1 MKSSDSPPTL
11 PDQIGPYRILQLL
24 GEGGMGVVYEAEETG
39 PVRRRVAVK
48 VMRAGLNS
56 REVVARFETE
66 RQALAVMNHPGIAQ
80 VLGVGATSDGQ
91 PYFAMELVRGL
102 PITTY
107 CDTHHLSVE
116 ERLEL
121 FVDVCHA
128 VQHAHQKGVT
138 HRDLKPSNVMVTE
151 QDGGAQPKIID
162 FGIAKALGQQLTELT
177 LVTLSGQAMGTA
189 AYMSPEQADPTGMD
203 TDTRADIYSL
213 GVVLYELLVGE
224 LPVDPDQVGLHLF
237 LARLAA
243 GEANPPTP
251 SSRLHTNRQRASAAA
266 VSRRTDADKL
276 RRRLRG
282 DLDWIVMKAMAPER
296 SRRYDTAN
304 GLAVDL
310 RRFLNDEPVLARPP
324 SVPYWV
330 GKFMRRHRVGVAVGL
345 VATVAVLVAAV
356 VATVGFV
363 RASRAEQAAA
373 ADAQAASA
381 VTGFLVD
388 LFRDAD
394 PAQAGSNPVTALDVL
409 DRGAA
414 RARTELTDQPLH
426 QARLLHTLGTTYA
439 SLSLFAPARELL
451 QDALRVRERE
461 LGANHPSLVEILIAL
476 GDAARE
482 HGEVDE
488 AERHYDRGLAIA
500 RAVSTEDNL
509 QVATGLAGLGGLRI
523 RQGEYAV
530 AESLFREVVPLDR
543 RARAPDDPRIGRN
556 LRNLGVVIYYQGRY
570 AEAESLYRQALD
582 FQERV
587 LGREHM
593 DVASTLANLG
603 ALYHMQ
609 ERYAEALDH
618 YQAARVIYEARLG
631 TEHHLVA
638 NVYNNLGETN
648 WKLGRLAA
656 AEPLLRE
663 ALSIKERILAPNA
676 TSLANTLHAYAGLLR
691 DLQRYREAEP
701 MYRRAL
707 QIRERAYPAE
717 HQDVQNTRRDYA
729 ELLRRMGRPAEA
741 QQMKGQ

>member
-1 MKSSDSPPTL
+1 MSRATPPPPL
-11 PDQIGPYRILQLL
+11 PDQIGPYRILQVL

-56 REVVARFETE
+56 REVMARFETE

-80 VLGVGATSDGQ
+80 VLGVGATADGQ

-107 CDTHHLSVE
+107 CDTHRLSVE

-121 FVDVCHA
+121 FVAVCHA

-138 HRDLKPSNVMVTE
+138 HRDLKPSNIMVTE
-151 QDGGAQPKIID
+151 QDGEAQPKIID

-177 LVTLSGQAMGTA
+177 MVTLSGQAMGTA
-189 AYMSPEQADPTGMD
+189 AYMSPEQADPAGMD

-224 LPVDPDQVGLHLF
+224 LPVDPEQVGLHLF

-251 SSRLHTNRQRASAAA
+251 SARLHTSRERAVAAA
-266 VSRRTDADKL
+266 ASRKTEADKL
-276 RRRLRG
+276 RRRLHG

-304 GLAVDL
+304 GLALEL

-330 GKFMRRHRVGVAVGL
+330 GKFMRRHRVGVAVVG
-345 VATVAVLVAAV
+345 VAATAVLVATV

-363 RASRAEQAAA
+363 RASRAERAAA

-381 VTGFLVD
+381 VTSFLVD

-394 PAQAGSNPVTALDVL
+394 PAQAGDNPATALDVL
-409 DRGAA
+409 ARGAA

-426 QARLLHTLGTTYA
+426 QARLLYTLGTTYA

-461 LGANHPSLVEILIAL
+461 LGADHPSLVEILIAL

-488 AERHYDRGLAIA
+488 AARHYDRGLVIA
-500 RAVSTEDNL
+500 RAASTEDNL

-523 RQGEYAV
+523 RQGQYAL
-530 AESLFREVVPLDR
+530 AESLYREVLPLDR
-543 RARAPDDPRIGRN
+543 LVRAPDDPRIGRN
-556 LRNLGVVIYYQGRY
+556 LRNLGTAIYLQGRY
-570 AEAESLYRQALD
+570 AEAETLYHRALD
-582 FQERV
+582 LQERT

-593 DVASTLANLG
+593 DVASTLTNLG
-603 ALYHMQ
+603 ALYYMQ
-609 ERYAEALDH
+609 ERYADAEATYRDAL
-618 YQAARVIYEARLG
+618 QIYVGRLG
-631 TEHHLVA
+631 TDHNLVA
-638 NVYNNLGETN
+638 NVQNNLGEAA
-648 WKLGRLAA
+648 WKLGRP
-656 AEPLLRE
+656 AEAEQRFRE
-663 ALSIKERILAPNA
+663 ALAIKERILAPGS
-676 TSLANTLHAYAGLLR
+676 TSIANTLHAFAGLLR
-691 DLQRYREAEP
+691 DEQRYREAEP
-701 MYRRAL
+701 FYRRAL
-707 QIRERAYPAE
+707 EIRERAYPAE
-717 HQDVQNTRRDYA
+717 HQDVRNTRRDYA
-729 ELLRRMGRPAEA
+729 ELLRRTGRGVEA
-741 QQMKGQ
+741 DRLIGQ

>member
-1 MKSSDSPPTL
+1 
-11 PDQIGPYRILQLL
+11 
-24 GEGGMGVVYEAEETG
+24 MGVVYEAEETG

-80 VLGVGATSDGQ
+80 VLGVGATPDGQ

-107 CDTHHLSVE
+107 CDTRRLSVE

-121 FVDVCHA
+121 FIAVCHA
-128 VQHAHQKGVT
+128 AQHAHQKGVT
-138 HRDLKPSNVMVTE
+138 HRDLKPSNIMVTE
-151 QDGGAQPKIID
+151 QDGVAQPKIID

-224 LPVDPDQVGLHLF
+224 LPVDPDHVGLHLF

-251 SSRLHTNRQRASAAA
+251 SARLHTNPQRAVAAA
-266 VSRRTDADKL
+266 VSRRTDADRL
-276 RRRLRG
+276 RRRLHG
-282 DLDWIVMKAMAPER
+282 DLDWIVMKAMAHER

-304 GLAVDL
+304 GLALEL

-330 GKFMRRHRVGVAVGL
+330 GKFMRRHRVGVAVVG
-345 VATVAVLVAAV
+345 AAAAAVLVATV

-363 RASRAEQAAA
+363 RASRAERAAA

-381 VTGFLVD
+381 VTSFLVD

-394 PAQAGSNPVTALDVL
+394 PAQAGASPVTALDVL

-414 RARTELTDQPLH
+414 RARSELTDQPLH
-426 QARLLHTLGTTYA
+426 QARLLLTLGTTYA

-461 LGANHPSLVEILIAL
+461 LGAEHPSLVEILIAL

-500 RAVSTEDNL
+500 RAASMEENI

-523 RQGEYAV
+523 RQGEYAA
-530 AESLFREVVPLDR
+530 AESLYRKVLPIDGVV
-543 RARAPDDPRIGRN
+543 RAPDDPRIGRN
-556 LRNLGVVIYYQGRY
+556 IRNLGTALYGQGRY
-570 AEAESLYRQALD
+570 AEAESLFRQALD
-582 FQERV
+582 LQERT
-587 LGREHM
+587 LGPEHM
-593 DVASTLANLG
+593 DVASTLTNLG

-609 ERYAEALDH
+609 ERYADALEQ

-631 TEHHLVA
+631 TEHNLVA
-638 NVYNNLGETN
+638 NVYSNLGETN
-648 WKLGRLAA
+648 WKLGHLVE
-656 AEPLLRE
+656 AEPLLRN
-663 ALSIKERILAPNA
+663 ALGIKERILAPNA
-676 TSLANTLHAYAGLLR
+676 TSLANTLHAYAGVLR
-691 DLQRYREAEP
+691 DQQRYREAEP

-707 QIRERAYPAE
+707 QIRERAYPAD
-717 HQDVQNTRRDYA
+717 HRDVLTTRRDYA
-729 ELLRRMGRPAEA
+729 ELLRRMGRGIEA
-741 QQMKGQ
+741 DRLSGQ